1 MFSTPLRE
9 GFDLR
14 LLEERH
20 AAEMVAAI
28 DRNREHLRGWLPWVD
43 ATRTIDDGLAFI
55 RSSLEIFAA
64 HQGFTAAIW
73 YRGQVAGVVGT
84 HRIDWR
90 NRRVELGYWLARE
103 FEGRGIVTD
112 ACRLAIA
119 HLFGEMDLHR
129 VEIRCAAGN
138 AKSIAIPRRL
148 GFKLEGTLRD
158 AELVNGRYHD
168 LLVYGMLKSEWA

>member
-1 MFSTPLRE
+1 MFSAPLRD

-20 AAEMVAAI
+20 ATEMVATI
-28 DRNREHLRGWLPWVD
+28 DRNREHLRQWLPWVD
-43 ATRTIDDGLAFI
+43 ATRTVDDALAFI

-64 HQGFTAAIW
+64 HQGFTNAIW
-73 YRGQVAGVVGT
+73 YRDQVAGVVGT
-84 HRIDWR
+84 HRIDSR
-90 NRRVELGYWLARE
+90 NRRAELGYWLARE
-103 FEGRGIVTD
+103 FEGRGVVTD
-112 ACRLAIA
+112 ACRLSVIR
-119 HLFGEMDLHR
+119 LFDEMDLNR

>member
-1 MFSTPLRE
+1 MFSAPLRD
-9 GFDLR
+9 GFELR

-20 AAEMVAAI
+20 ATEMVATI
-28 DRNREHLRGWLPWVD
+28 DRNREHLRQWLPWVD
-43 ATRTIDDGLAFI
+43 ATRTVEDALAFI

-64 HQGFTAAIW
+64 HQGFTTAIW
-73 YRGQVAGVVGT
+73 YRDQVAGVVGT

-90 NRRVELGYWLARE
+90 NRRAELGYWLARE
-103 FEGRGIVTD
+103 FEGRGVVTD
-112 ACRLAIA
+112 ACRLFIIR
-119 HLFGEMDLHR
+119 LFDEMDLNR

-138 AKSIAIPRRL
+138 TKSIAIPRRL

-168 LLVYGMLKSEWA
+168 LLVYGMLKSEWP

>member
-1 MFSTPLRE
+1 MFSAPLRN

-20 AAEMVAAI
+20 ATEMVATI
-28 DRNREHLRGWLPWVD
+28 DRNREHLRQWLPWVD
-43 ATRTIDDGLAFI
+43 ATRTVDDALAFI

-64 HQGFTAAIW
+64 HQGFTTAIW
-73 YRGQVAGVVGT
+73 YRDQVAGVVGT

-90 NRRVELGYWLARE
+90 NRRAELGYWLARE
-103 FEGRGIVTD
+103 FEGQGVVTD
-112 ACRLAIA
+112 ACRLAIIR
-119 HLFGEMDLHR
+119 LFHEMDLNR

-158 AELVNGRYHD
+158 AELVNGRFHD
-168 LLVYGMLKSEWA
+168 LLVYGMLKSEWP